1 MIQQDSEAT
10 HKTLQPEGL
19 LTSRRINYYLQA
31 VEWGLFTFAAHSDMP
46 MEFHVEFLIS
56 YFVCWTHKY
65 TKLLYSGLH
74 IKYYRISC
82 IILRILKSQM

>member
-31 VEWGLFTFAAHSDMP
+31 VE
-46 MEFHVEFLIS
+46 
-56 YFVCWTHKY
+56 
-65 TKLLYSGLH
+65 
-74 IKYYRISC
+74 
-82 IILRILKSQM
+82 